1 EEVVARSL
9 QYSRQYYVP
18 SWDNTAWA
26 ADLLLAAATHRPVYL
41 SRLRSLLATW
51 VYADSLPTGPDLSGN
66 QGTASP
72 DKLSRL
78 EQFTPNGSA
87 VTYAV
92 VPDCKPTALYE
103 VNCFDGVDD
112 DCNGFCGLFPVQY
125 TPRQVAFSAAPSL
138 PHAAN
143 AAFLALA
150 YADLPEPTK
159 ATSTQLRCWSLAQVG
174 HMLGSGT
181 GERSYVV
188 GAGRNPPTIVQHRES
203 SCPGPAT
210 TAGSATTDN
219 ATQSDTAVP
228 GEALPCTWNS
238 GYYPFAPNPQ
248 LHLVSGALVSGPGLN
263 DDFDAS
269 RTSPQ
274 TRVTAVDNAA
284 FPGVLAG
291 LTDSDTTLRSCEG
304 LHGVWQRYV
313 IGENG
318 I

>member
-1 EEVVARSL
+1 
-9 QYSRQYYVP
+9 
-18 SWDNTAWA
+18 
-26 ADLLLAAATHRPVYL
+26 
-41 SRLRSLLATW
+41 
-51 VYADSLPTGPDLSGN
+51 
-66 QGTASP
+66 
-72 DKLSRL
+72 
-78 EQFTPNGSA
+78 
-87 VTYAV
+87 
-92 VPDCKPTALYE
+92 
-103 VNCFDGVDD
+103 
-112 DCNGFCGLFPVQY
+112 
-125 TPRQVAFSAAPSL
+125 
-138 PHAAN
+138 
-143 AAFLALA
+143 
-150 YADLPEPTK
+150 
-159 ATSTQLRCWSLAQVG
+159 
-174 HMLGSGT
+174 MLGSGT

-219 ATQSDTAVP
+219 ATQSDAAVP

-248 LHLVSGALVSGPGLN
+248 LHLVSGALVAGPGLD

-304 LHGVWQRYV
+304 LHV
-313 IGENG
+313 
-318 I
+318 